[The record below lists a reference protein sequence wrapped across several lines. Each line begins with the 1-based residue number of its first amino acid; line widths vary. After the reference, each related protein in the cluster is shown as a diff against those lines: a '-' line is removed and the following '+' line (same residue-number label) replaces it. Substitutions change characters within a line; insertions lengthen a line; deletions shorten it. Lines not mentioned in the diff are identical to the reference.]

1 MFSPKSA
8 KPRKNR
14 SNSGQQLIE
23 VIVAVAMSGVLA
35 VMMGASLA
43 QLMATSSMS
52 ENQLKAEDV
61 AQELLDRIRRTPYGL
76 ISGTTNTYTV
86 QMYSDDGVVPNAAM
100 PFQSTP
106 LLCDVSQYTW
116 SNASLA
122 NRFRG
127 PGPNGYATATANL
140 QPYSSAH
147 SATQATITV
156 TWAENQS
163 VRSFVLASVISN
175 DGIHQ

>member
-1 MFSPKSA
+1 MTKA
-8 KPRKNR
+8 RKTR
-14 SNSGQQLIE
+14 SSSGQQLVE
-23 VIVAVAMSGVLA
+23 VIVAVAMTGILA
-35 VMMGASLA
+35 VMMGTSLA
-43 QLMATSSMS
+43 QLMATSTLS
-52 ENQLKAEDV
+52 ENQLKAGEV

-76 ISGTTNTYTV
+76 ISATTNNYTV
-86 QMYSDDGVVPNAAM
+86 QMYSDDGVVPNGVL
-100 PFQSTP
+100 PFQTTP

-127 PGPNGYATATANL
+127 PGPNGYATASASL
-140 QPYSSAH
+140 QPYSAAH

-163 VRSFVLASVISN
+163 VRSFVLESVISN
-175 DGIHQ
+175 GGMHE